1 MESAMYWDSGMDA
14 SVQGFQYSTVLY
26 LWMTSKNFAL
36 NRRIVMAKKLLFAGM
51 VCMGLTFGILLT
63 GCATNIATAKATNF
77 EKKPIALAGLRQY
90 EILGPV
96 TLSKNWSGILGFSY
110 GVPQLN
116 MAGDLYFWQ
125 AGGVTYVD
133 LLQKAQELYPDV
145 DAVVDINVDYVASK
159 YWVFYAKRENVVS
172 GIAIKYVKGAAGS
185 VFPPASD
192 K

>member
-1 MESAMYWDSGMDA
+1 
-14 SVQGFQYSTVLY
+14 
-26 LWMTSKNFAL
+26 
-36 NRRIVMAKKLLFAGM
+36 MAKKIIFTGM
-51 VCMGLTFGILLT
+51 LCMVLTFGMVFT
-63 GCATNIATAKATNF
+63 GCATNIATVKATNF
-77 EKKPIALAGLRQY
+77 EKKPIRLAGERQY

-96 TLSKNWSGILGFSY
+96 ALSKAWSGILGFSY

-125 AGGVTYVD
+125 FGGVTYVD
-133 LLQKAQELYPDV
+133 LLEKAKESYPDV
-145 DAVVDINVDYVASK
+145 DAVVDINVDYVGSK
-159 YWVFYAKRENVVS
+159 YWVFYARRENVVS